1 MYNCTTNFML
11 NYLKNT
17 EIDKMRWNELV
28 SQSSNA
34 TIFCFS
40 WYLDA
45 FCSWNA
51 IILGNYEGAIA
62 LPIKKRGPFNVIYQ
76 PPFVQKCDWF
86 GLETNKDE
94 ILQIIKNKA
103 DYTHFNTNIAFT
115 KDARERI
122 NLVLPLNNYTT
133 IYEGYSKSLK
143 KNLRKA
149 KNANFSVM
157 FDDNAIKDVI
167 ALYKKVYGS
176 LNNQITSRH
185 YDCLQ
190 KLVLQQKP
198 TTNFKIL
205 TIYSNNELIAG
216 LLFGIAN
223 NRIHY
228 LLGAPNEKGRQ
239 LNALS
244 FALDLMMQEYAD
256 KQFTFDFEGSSIPQV
271 KAFFESFGSTNEGF
285 YEIVM
290 KTNSLLNYAM
300 LIYNKLRKS

>member
-1 MYNCTTNFML
+1 ML